1 MNIFGNKGRMTRTKK
16 MVIIKTKK
24 DKKDTLLLIFNNF
37 VKKGKIEKK
46 GKKNSCR
53 KKKSR

>member
-1 MNIFGNKGRMTRTKK
+1 
-16 MVIIKTKK
+16 MVIKKTKK

-46 GKKNSCR
+46 GKKIPAEKRNLVDQ
-53 KKKSR
+53 KSNVFKFSYSKI